1 MSDTVYLIGSVV
13 LLIIGGVMIGYY
25 QDKIKDLK
33 HKIDLLEQEKKI
45 KGF

>member
-1 MSDTVYLIGSVV
+1 MSDTIYLIGSII
-13 LLIIGGVMIGYY
+13 LLIASGIMIGYY